1 MPAVV
6 AGAGLLSASVAAAA
20 PSRARDVV
28 IENRSS
34 HMIMAVH
41 LSSDRP
47 MATGSR
53 FIGTN
58 EFFVAQNGEKVH
70 SNWLMKKTTGVLVF
84 HKGSVRPQCVFDID
98 LNLDFGY
105 FHRSGQ
111 NLCRDPRIV
120 VTDQEIRLPVI
131 AAAPTAPADD
141 ESETAD
147 RRPSPPLT
155 PPGAGRWEYV
165 GVSKDGE
172 VKAYLDPDSIVGDAQ
187 TRSVTTKTAADGEII
202 VARERIRCDRWLA
215 AELSE
220 IAYRPDGT
228 QTSSVDHVARGR
240 ANDHGIKYDTILDA
254 VAKRVCRP

>member
-6 AGAGLLSASVAAAA
+6 AVAGLLSASVAAAA
-20 PSRARDVV
+20 PSRDPDVM

-34 HMIMAVH
+34 HMIMSVS
-41 LSSDRP
+41 LRSDKP
-47 MATGSR
+47 LADGSR
-53 FIGTN
+53 RIRTN
-58 EFFVAQNGEKVH
+58 EFLVAQNGEKVH
-70 SNWLMKKTTGVLVF
+70 SHWLSKATTGALVL
-84 HKGSVRPQCVFDID
+84 HGASLRPQCVFDVD
-98 LNLDFGY
+98 LNLDFGS

-131 AAAPTAPADD
+131 AAASTAAAGD
-141 ESETAD
+141 ESETSD

-155 PPGAGRWEYV
+155 PPGAARWEYV
-165 GVSKDGE
+165 GVSTDHV

-187 TRSVTTKTAADGEII
+187 TRSVTTKTEAEGEIV

-220 IAYRPDGT
+220 IAYRQDGT
-228 QTSSVDHVARGR
+228 QVSSVDHVARGQ